1 MKFALLYQYDPTKT
15 GPTDGEID
23 DWLALDKQIRDAGI
37 FVYEAGFHPAEA
49 ARTVT
54 VRDDAAATTDGIE
67 HRTGEYLAGLYVIE
81 VADLDAATK
90 WAEQI
95 PTGRYGSVEVRQ
107 VVEY

>member
-1 MKFALLYQYDPTKT
+1 M
-15 GPTDGEID
+15 
-23 DWLALDKQIRDAGI
+23 
-37 FVYEAGFHPAEA
+37 
-49 ARTVT
+49 
-54 VRDDAAATTDGIE
+54 
-67 HRTGEYLAGLYVIE
+67 E